1 MAAGQTGLDGR
12 RWRTVY
18 GIILGVT
25 AGAGITGCG
34 NTTFDPGYEFRVEGT
49 VTAATS
55 SAAAYAVVTGELY
68 EGACNTGVL
77 KQRSQA
83 RAGADGRFSVGFAS
97 SSTGVFASRR
107 WAPMCRVLPNAPA
120 CKPVVP
126 APRSCRWTWHS
137 ARSDRGHH
145 S

>member
-83 RAGADGRFSVGFAS
+83 RAGADGRFSVGFGIQFNGCVRLSAVGTNVS
-97 SSTGVFASRR
+97 GVAERAGGQAGGSG
-107 WAPMCRVLPNAPA
+107 A
-120 CKPVVP
+120 KVVQMDV
-126 APRSCRWTWHS
+126 ALGTL
-137 ARSDRGHH
+137 
-145 S
+145 